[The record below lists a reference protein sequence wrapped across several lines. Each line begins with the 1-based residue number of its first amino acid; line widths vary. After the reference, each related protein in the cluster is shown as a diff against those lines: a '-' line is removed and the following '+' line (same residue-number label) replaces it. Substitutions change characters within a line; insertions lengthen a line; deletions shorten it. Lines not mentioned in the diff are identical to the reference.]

1 MAESDD
7 AVTRVWANGCFDVFH
22 FGHANFLRQ
31 AKATGDYLIAGV
43 HGDADIAANK
53 ARPVMC
59 ERERI
64 RIVSA
69 VKWVDEVQG
78 NIPYGNVV
86 KTLDENSCRFCAHGD
101 DIARDASG
109 RDIYAEA
116 KEKGRFKECK
126 RTEGI
131 STTMIIDRVLS
142 AGVRGACEPPH
153 AGDGKSRIVREMSDE
168 YYEEKMNEFSCA
180 PSAEP
185 RGDRKIVYSQG
196 VFDLFHSGH
205 VDFLE
210 KCKGSVVA
218 DGGDA
223 FVVVGVLSDEEAYR
237 VFGSYPVTN
246 TYERVL
252 ALMACK
258 FVDKVEVGV
267 HFELTAEFLDRI
279 KVIGE
284 F

>member
-1 MAESDD
+1 M
-7 AVTRVWANGCFDVFH
+7 
-22 FGHANFLRQ
+22 
-31 AKATGDYLIAGV
+31 GDYLIAGI
-43 HGDADIAANK
+43 HGDADIAENK

-64 RIVSA
+64 RVISA
-69 VKWVDEVQG
+69 VKWVDEVRG
-78 NIPYGNVV
+78 NIPYGDVV
-86 KTLDENSCRFCAHGD
+86 KTLDENSCRFSAHGD

-131 STTMIIDRVLS
+131 STTMIIDRVLLA

-153 AGDGKSRIVREMSDE
+153 VGDGKSRTVREMSDE
-168 YYEEKMNEFSCA
+168 YYEEKINEFSPPA
-180 PSAEP
+180 ASAEP
-185 RGDRKIVYSQG
+185 TGDREIVYSQG

-210 KCKGSVVA
+210 KCKGSVVT
-218 DGGDA
+218 DGRDA

-237 VFGSYPVTN
+237 VFGSYPVTS

-258 FVDKVEVGV
+258 FVDKVEVAV
-267 HFELTAEFLDRI
+267 HFELTAEFLDRL

-284 F
+284 G